1 MKKAIRCKVCGYVGD
16 EKEMKGLC
24 PACAAPATAFE
35 PAEQP
40 KDVKRETL
48 LRMHLHP
55 VTVHFPQAF
64 ALSALALAVA
74 ALAPGGELREKLSL
88 SIALVSFALP
98 LTGLAGVISG
108 LFDARLRFK
117 NKFGPRVKIKIV
129 LGTVFLTASIAAAVL
144 VNFETGDTADI
155 TALLLYLVCLVCSV
169 LLGMK
174 GSTLLGA
181 KRP

>member
-1 MKKAIRCKVCGYVGD
+1 MKKAIRCKVCGYIGD
-16 EKEMKGLC
+16 EKEMNGLC

-40 KDVKRETL
+40 KDAKRENL
-48 LRMHLHP
+48 LKMHLHP

-64 ALSALALAVA
+64 ALSALALAIA
-74 ALAPGGELREKLSL
+74 ALASGELREKLSVC
-88 SIALVSFALP
+88 IAIVSFALP
-98 LTGLAGVISG
+98 LTGLAGVLSG

-117 NKFGPRVKIKIV
+117 SKFGPRVKAKIV
-129 LGTVFLTASIAAAVL
+129 LGTVFLTASVTAAVL
-144 VNFETGDTADI
+144 VNFETGDASEI
-155 TALLLYLVCLVCSV
+155 TALLLYTVCSICSV
-169 LLGMK
+169 LLGIK

>member
-1 MKKAIRCKVCGYVGD
+1 MKKALRCKVCGYIGD

-40 KDVKRETL
+40 KDAKREAL
-48 LRMHLHP
+48 LKMHLHP

-74 ALAPGGELREKLSL
+74 ALAAGDALRDKLSIC
-88 SIALVSFALP
+88 IAIISFALP
-98 LTGLAGVISG
+98 LTGLAGMVSG

-117 NKFGPRVKIKIV
+117 NKFGPRVKAKIV
-129 LGTVFLTASIAAAVL
+129 LGTIFLTASVAAGVL
-144 VNFETGDTADI
+144 VNFETGDAADI
-155 TALLLYLVCLVCSV
+155 TALLLYLVCFICSA

-174 GSTLLGA
+174 GSTLLQA
-181 KRP
+181 RRP